1 MAATPSSS
9 LGQTTATIFTAVVAP
24 VLVSVILHCI
34 NVAGSGP
41 VHADGSDKTGS
52 APTLAD
58 ERDIL
63 VSHGYGLTPTAAR
76 HDALRNA
83 LLTAINPAVTPDTP
97 LPDRQAVCEAILRE
111 PAKVIVRCEG
121 LGCRNES
128 SFGKAQFRDEIS
140 VEVARCPLVE
150 QLRKA
155 SLPLR

>member
-1 MAATPSSS
+1 MATTPSSS
-9 LGQTTATIFTAVVAP
+9 LGHTTTTVFTAVVAP
-24 VLVSVILHCI
+24 VLVSVILHCF
-34 NVAGSGP
+34 NMAGSGP
-41 VHADGSDKTGS
+41 VLADGSGKAAS
-52 APTLAD
+52 LAD
-58 ERDIL
+58 TRDIL
-63 VSHGYGLTPTAAR
+63 VSHGYGLTPTEAR

-128 SFGKAQFRDEIS
+128 SFGKARFRDEIS
-140 VEVARCPLVE
+140 VEVARGPLVN